1 MTVSEL
7 NLLAKKNVETSFST
21 IWVEGEISNFK
32 HHVSGHMYFTLKD
45 KRCQLRCVM
54 FRGANR
60 SVQFAPA
67 DGMGVTA
74 KGGLTIYEVQG
85 SFQLNV
91 TTLEPA
97 GAGDLRAAFEK
108 LKQQL
113 AAAGLFDQKQK
124 QELPRLPRAVGI
136 ITAPGGAAVRDMLRV
151 FESRRLG
158 LPVVIYGVPV
168 QGAAAAAQIAEAI
181 NEMNRLAEVDVLI
194 VGRGGGSLE
203 DLWPF
208 NEERVARA
216 IAASRIPVISAVGHE
231 IDFSISDMAADLRSP
246 TPTAA
251 AEAVCDGI
259 EELRW
264 ELRQAKGRLAG
275 SVAHLVELARARMSE
290 ARPERLIQAWQ
301 RYLQVRTR
309 ELDGTIEAL
318 MAAPGLLLKE
328 QSYMLAG
335 LRSRL
340 GPLGPEDVLRRGY
353 SITTRSKDGSI
364 VADVAKVAAGE
375 ALSVRLHKGE
385 LEVKVERKGS
395 SE

>member
-7 NLLAKKNVETSFST
+7 NLLAKKNVEASFST
-21 IWVEGEISNFK
+21 VWVEGEISNFK

-54 FRGANR
+54 FRGANQR
-60 SVQFAPA
+60 LKFTPA
-67 DGMGVTA
+67 DGQGVTA
-74 KGGLTIYEVQG
+74 RGGLTIYEVQG

-91 TTLEPA
+91 TALEPA

-113 AAAGLFDQKQK
+113 AAAGLFDQARKQK
-124 QELPRLPRAVGI
+124 LPRLPQAVGV
-136 ITAPGGAAVRDMLRV
+136 ITAPGGAAIRDILHV
-151 FESRRLG
+151 FASRGPG
-158 LPVVIYGVPV
+158 LPVIIYGVPV
-168 QGAAAAAQIAEAI
+168 QGTGAADKIAGAI

-208 NEERVARA
+208 NEEVVARA
-216 IAASRIPVISAVGHE
+216 IADSRLPIISAVGHE
-231 IDFSISDMAADLRSP
+231 IDFSISDMAADLRCP

-264 ELRQAKGRLAG
+264 ELRQTKGRLAG

-290 ARPERLIQAWQ
+290 ARPERLSQAWQ
-301 RYLQVRTR
+301 RYLESRSR
-309 ELDGTIEAL
+309 ELDGMIEAL
-318 MAAPGLLLKE
+318 VVAPGALLKE
-328 QSYMLAG
+328 QAYSLAG

-340 GPLGPEDVLRRGY
+340 APLGPEDVLRRGY
-353 SITTRSKDGSI
+353 SITTRSADGSI
-364 VADVAKVAAGE
+364 VMDGSSVAAGE
-375 ALSVRLHKGE
+375 ALSVRLHKGK
-385 LEVKVERKGS
+385 LEVEIKKK
-395 SE
+395 